1 MPACH
6 LLATGTAS
14 ARRKLKLATA
24 ASAAGVL
31 RTYRGGVQ
39 TGSARRRQVGTHPLH
54 GHDVGVVGP
63 KAAPAGDVDAAPG
76 TRDIDGAM
84 QQIL

>member
-31 RTYRGGVQ
+31 RTARTEVVSKRAVHAGG
-39 TGSARRRQVGTHPLH
+39 RL
-54 GHDVGVVGP
+54 GP
-63 KAAPAGDVDAAPG
+63 TPCMA
-76 TRDIDGAM
+76 TM
-84 QQIL
+84 SE